1 MYLSRHSCWR
11 SDNAGT
17 PAGSKVTSPASV
29 RWSSLT
35 RPRCVPCF
43 RATAVTH
50 APGSHTCTVAA
61 ELILALDQGTT
72 SSRALL
78 TYASGA
84 VLSLAQQELPASYPH
99 SGWVEQDPEDIFSG
113 QLQEA
118 RQALADAGA
127 VAADLAA
134 VGITNERETTLLW
147 DRATG
152 RSEEHTSELQ
162 SRG

>member
-1 MYLSRHSCWR
+1 MYLSRYSCWR

-29 RWSSLT
+29 RWSSST
-35 RPRCVPCF
+35 RPRCVPCL

-78 TYASGA
+78 TDAGGTVPA
-84 VLSLAQQELPASYPH
+84 LAQQELPASDPN
-99 SGWVEQDPEDIFSG
+99 SGWVGPDPEDVFSA
-113 QLQEA
+113 E
-118 RQALADAGA
+118 
-127 VAADLAA
+127 
-134 VGITNERETTLLW
+134 
-147 DRATG
+147 
-152 RSEEHTSELQ
+152 S
-162 SRG
+162 